1 MCSPMT
7 SVFYTDPVLL
17 SPMVMKSITFD
28 YLLNI
33 KVVFVISYTVY
44 ILYVLMQVLKILL
57 FPFVSKAYFL
67 YE

>member
-1 MCSPMT
+1 MT

-33 KVVFVISYTVY
+33 KVVFVISYTY
-44 ILYVLMQVLKILL
+44 LYVLMQVLKILL